1 MFDLLLII
9 CAAGV
14 LSITGSLSQFEEQ
27 SLSGVQNIF
36 GFQRESWLF
45 KVAEL
50 SHQDLTWE
58 EWGVPGIKTGRSSG
72 MCFLGIQGGGEEFR
86 A

>member
-1 MFDLLLII
+1 MFDLLLMI

-27 SLSGVQNIF
+27 SLSRVQNIF
-36 GFQRESWLF
+36 GFQSPGFF
-45 KVAEL
+45 KEGEL